1 MGSHHEKLKDGRKML
16 KLKMAASF
24 GRKLIISA
32 SILLRKPS
40 LGSKLGHISDG
51 LEFCYVFSEQ
61 PKVGSHIRIYV
72 EIFAFTCFGL

>member
-1 MGSHHEKLKDGRKML
+1 MGSHPEKSKDRRKML

-32 SILLRKPS
+32 SILLRKPC
-40 LGSKLGHISDG
+40 LGSKLGYISDG